1 MMMMNP
7 EDIISALQL
16 KPHPEGGWYHE
27 TYRAEAAGIGRATS
41 TAIYYLLKAGER
53 SHWHRVTDA
62 DEIWNWHAGS
72 ALRLSISSDGQTEI
86 SITLG
91 ADLARGE
98 QPQAVVHQR
107 AWQAAEP
114 IDGWCL
120 VSCIVAPGFEFDG
133 FEMAP
138 DGWSPGDD

>member
-1 MMMMNP
+1 MMMNP
-7 EDIISALQL
+7 EDIITALQL
-16 KPHPEGGWYHE
+16 EPHPEGGWYRE
-27 TYRAEAAGIGRATS
+27 TYRAKGAGLERAPS
-41 TAIYYLLKAGER
+41 TAIYYLLEANER

-72 ALRLSISSDGQTEI
+72 ALRLSISSDGESET
-86 SITLG
+86 SVRLG
-91 ADLARGE
+91 ADLATGE
-98 QPQAVVHQR
+98 RPQAVVPEG

-138 DGWSPGDD
+138 EGWSPGDD

>member
-1 MMMMNP
+1 MMMNP
-7 EDIISALQL
+7 EDIITALQL
-16 KPHPEGGWYHE
+16 EPHPEGGWYRE
-27 TYRAEAAGIGRATS
+27 TYRAKGAGLERAPS
-41 TAIYYLLKAGER
+41 TAIYYLLEANER

-72 ALRLSISSDGQTEI
+72 ALRLSISSDGESET
-86 SITLG
+86 SVRLG
-91 ADLARGE
+91 ADLATGE
-98 QPQAVVHQR
+98 RPQAVVPKG

-133 FEMAP
+133 FEMASE
-138 DGWSPGDD
+138 GWSPGDD

>member
-1 MMMMNP
+1 MMMNP
-7 EDIISALQL
+7 EDIIAALQL
-16 KPHPEGGWYHE
+16 EPHPEGGWYRE
-27 TYRAEAAGIGRATS
+27 TYRAKAVGFERATS

-62 DEIWNWHAGS
+62 NEIWNWHAGS
-72 ALRLSISSDGQTEI
+72 ALRPSISSDGQTEI

-133 FEMAP
+133 LEMAP

>member
-7 EDIISALQL
+7 EDIIAALQL
-16 KPHPEGGWYHE
+16 EPHPEGGWYRE
-27 TYRAEAAGIGRATS
+27 TYRAEAVGIGRAAS
-41 TAIYYLLKAGER
+41 TAIYYLLKVGER

-72 ALRLSISSDGQTEI
+72 ALRLSISSDGRTEV
-86 SITLG
+86 SIRLG
-91 ADLARGE
+91 PGLDTGE
-98 QPQAVVHQR
+98 QPQAVVR
-107 AWQAAEP
+107 RGAWQEAEP

-138 DGWSPGDD
+138 DGWNPGDY